1 LSVLSIRP
9 KEQEVEDVNGK
20 ATLPKPK
27 DKLSKEGLPMVKAT
41 DEQQHDEW
49 LVYDRHCK
57 GEFEVIR
64 ETQRETQV
72 VLLKKI
78 DDLQKTLL
86 GNGKEGLITI
96 QARQSEKIDSN
107 TGKLKA
113 LLGIMSAVFIFVA
126 GRMVWELITHI
137 QNTP

>member
-1 LSVLSIRP
+1 
-9 KEQEVEDVNGK
+9 
-20 ATLPKPK
+20 
-27 DKLSKEGLPMVKAT
+27 MVKAT

-49 LVYDRHCK
+49 LVYEKHCK
-57 GEFEVIR
+57 GEFEAIR

-72 VLLKKI
+72 VLFKKI
-78 DDLQKTLL
+78 DDLHKTLL

-96 QARQSEKIDSN
+96 QARQGEKIDSN

-113 LLGIMSAVFIFVA
+113 ILGIMSAIFIFIA
-126 GRMVWELITHI
+126 GRFAWEIITHM